1 MPKYTI
7 LYLFFSN
14 NFPTSKI
21 NGNFLGLM
29 FCEWEELF
37 FALFHD
43 NFYLLPCQLHFC
55 WFLPFFFILGKNE
68 GAPASIMSD
77 RIPKSWTNQNEDKLL
92 EVRNVT
98 WIWPITVVRFWHEGK
113 NPVGLEDSVGK
124 VADKEILSSVSFH
137 LFAQWEI

>member
-21 NGNFLGLM
+21 NGYDLCLM
-29 FCEWEELF
+29 YCKWEELF

-43 NFYLLPCQLHFC
+43 NFYLLMSIALLLIFA
-55 WFLPFFFILGKNE
+55 FFFILGKNE
-68 GAPASIMSD
+68 GAPASILSD
-77 RIPKSWTNQNEDKLL
+77 RIPQSWTNQNEDKLL

-124 VADKEILSSVSFH
+124 VADKDILSSVSFH